1 MQMSYI
7 LLCVSLCILSSQLSQ
22 THGMTLRGLEKRGWT
37 LNSAGYLL
45 GPSLDLPKSPHPDA
59 HRTLTVRHGGSV
71 GKRDSTEDFI
81 LPTHQPSYN
90 EPYLQALI
98 DFFMYLRMKDD
109 ESTEDLISSTFTDDM
124 TR

>member
-45 GPSLDLPKSPHPDA
+45 GPYA

-81 LPTHQPSYN
+81 LPTHQPSYKSVTD